1 MDRATNSTAPAD
13 RLFCA
18 IELSKKSWLLGI
30 QFPDRQKAS
39 VYPIKG
45 GDSEDLIANTRPDH
59 RCNRAERQKRRR
71 RDGGLPRSVPSRPNK
86 ASRGRQLPHA

>member
-30 QFPDRQKAS
+30 QFPDCEKAS
-39 VYPIKG
+39 
-45 GDSEDLIANTRPDH
+45 S
-59 RCNRAERQKRRR
+59 
-71 RDGGLPRSVPSRPNK
+71 SRPVI
-86 ASRGRQLPHA
+86 AGRR